1 MARLHAGSGTGTAG
15 KQAVAAPRSLLG
27 AVVLQLAEGTTAMPT
42 GLSESGE
49 GGAWP
54 RVCCYWTEVLDV
66 AANQERGRLR
76 RAEGGA
82 RVAIATG
89 TPLGRARLCG
99 GRGELEG
106 TGADVGTGAKRG
118 KAAVRRQGGNQVRLR
133 RHSLVRGVPEG
144 RECDPRAGPRA
155 VPRRA

>member
-1 MARLHAGSGTGTAG
+1 
-15 KQAVAAPRSLLG
+15 
-27 AVVLQLAEGTTAMPT
+27 MPT

-118 KAAVRRQGGNQVRLR
+118 KAAVRRQGIKSGSAATALSEESLR
-133 RHSLVRGVPEG
+133 GGSATPVQGPGRCRAAREETEVPLSLSLTALKLK
-144 RECDPRAGPRA
+144 RAC
-155 VPRRA
+155 VY